1 MKKRTLLLSI
11 LTLMTTPTR
20 AQEQTPVSCP
30 VRSVSIV
37 HLMPGD
43 FQGAELTDL
52 ETADLPDGALKTVK
66 DNSKTVTS
74 VLTSAP
80 LQAAFPFTQALAGA
94 NASLGPDDRLELA
107 LQVKDERGW
116 SPWFEFGGFSPDGET
131 ASVKDQQNAFGRME
145 TDTLTLSSAVRYLR
159 YRVTIKAA
167 AGSTAFLRLVSVTY
181 TDTAAPYNEACA
193 VKKPAS
199 FKPVRLDIPKC
210 SQMTQQVN
218 YSKDICSPASVT
230 MVLNHF
236 GLKALVLD
244 AAAGV
249 LDAAENIYGNWT
261 FNTMYAGTKGLYA
274 WPARFDSLEDAR
286 GYLAAGI
293 PLVASV
299 TFGPD
304 ELKRSPLKKTK
315 GHLLVIK
322 GFDAKGN
329 ILANDPAAAD
339 EKTVERVY
347 DRKEFA
353 VAWLKNKLGTAYV
366 LAPLSSL
373 PLTARSPL
381 AELFSMPPD
390 LKKDDKAPL
399 IESQIL
405 PFERV
410 EYKGSRGAWLE
421 VSALEQTRK
430 EKREDKTFTPYP
442 GWIEAKLAAFR
453 PLVEPDAVVRN
464 KKAALEESAGAELS
478 IGARVKILGWERK
491 TLARVLLPGG
501 GAALINKKDLNLLPV
516 KAKPADLRK
525 RILETA
531 RQFLGDK
538 YYWGGRSAYGIDCSG
553 LVNIAYRVWGVDLPR
568 NASDQFAYGRPASR
582 EELKP
587 ADLIFSTEKEDHKD
601 ITHVMLYAGGGKLI
615 EATRDTGLVREATFK
630 EKFGLDL
637 AKIKSG
643 QVVNGKKIFFRTV
656 IK

>member
-1 MKKRTLLLSI
+1 MKKRILLLSI
-11 LTLMTTPTR
+11 FTVMTTQPQ
-20 AQEQTPVSCP
+20 AQEQTPASCP
-30 VRSVSIV
+30 VRSVSVV

-43 FQGAELTDL
+43 FRDAEINNL
-52 ETADLPDGALKTVK
+52 ETADLPDGVLKTVV
-66 DNSKTVTS
+66 DSSKAVTA

-80 LQAAFPFTQALAGA
+80 LHTAFPFTQALAGA

-131 ASVKDQQNAFGRME
+131 ASVKDQRNPFGRID
-145 TDTLTLSSAVRYLR
+145 TDTLTLSSPSRYLR
-159 YRVTIKAA
+159 YRVTLKTA
-167 AGSTAFLRLVSVTY
+167 AGSTAFLRLVSATY
-181 TDTAAPYNEACA
+181 TDTAAVYNEACA

-210 SQMTQQVN
+210 SQMAQQVN

-261 FNTMYAGTKGLYA
+261 FNTMYAGALGLYA

-286 GYLAAGI
+286 RYLAAGI

-315 GHLLVIK
+315 GHLLVIR

-329 ILANDPAAAD
+329 ILANDPAAAE

-353 VAWLKNKLGTAYV
+353 RAWLKNKSGTAYI
-366 LAPLSSL
+366 LAPLARL

-381 AELFSMPPD
+381 AGLFSMPPGFT
-390 LKKDDKAPL
+390 DDKAPL

-410 EYKGSRGAWLE
+410 EYKSSRGAWLE
-421 VSALEQTRK
+421 VAALEQTRK
-430 EKREDKTFTPYP
+430 EKRENKTFAPYP

-453 PLVEPDAVVRN
+453 PPVEPDAVVRN
-464 KKAALEESAGAELS
+464 KKAALEDSDIAELS
-478 IGARVKILGWERK
+478 IGARVKILGWEK
-491 TLARVLLPGG
+491 KSFARILLPGG
-501 GAALINKKDLNLLPV
+501 GTALINKKDLNLLPI
-516 KAKPADLRK
+516 KTGPADLRK
-525 RILETA
+525 QILETA

-538 YYWGGRSAYGIDCSG
+538 YYWGGRSGYGIDCSG
-553 LVNIAYRVWGVDLPR
+553 LVNIAYRVWGLDLPR
-568 NASDQFAYGRPASR
+568 NASDQFNYGRPAAR
-582 EELKP
+582 GELKP
-587 ADLIFSTEKEDHKD
+587 ADLIFSTEKDDHMN
-601 ITHVMLYAGGGKLI
+601 IAHVMLYAGGGKLL
-615 EATRDTGLVREATFK
+615 EATRDTGSVREVTFK
-630 EKFGLDL
+630 EKFGLDP
-637 AKIKSG
+637 ARIKSG
-643 QVVNGKKIFFRTV
+643 QVINGKKIFFRTA